1 MAQIKNILVTGGAGR
16 LGNYVCPYLKE
27 LGYNVAAT
35 DIVAPN
41 RESANVKAQIPFI
54 KADLLNCGELVKAIA
69 FAQAD
74 LVVHLGAITGS
85 TELQRPF
92 EERKLGPAP
101 SGRMSMWRMEED
113 TCMKVNTMGTYYV
126 LDACRRMDVKY
137 CIGASSYYAYGQ
149 AGQIGGRPITIKSL
163 PITEDHP
170 MEPGDTYSMSKYFG
184 EEMMK
189 AFCRSYDMRCIAMR
203 LMGVF
208 YHDAPFAKF
217 VYKFPVGCP
226 TQNKNGYLDG
236 GFEEHVDSR
245 DIARFIG
252 LAIEKFDDLPNA
264 FEAFHVWS
272 CTHFD
277 CETAV
282 AYAAKYPAYGDMV
295 KGIKGYDGLFSIE
308 KARKLLGYEPL
319 YDWKKGTVE
328 NTNDAYEKK

>member
-1 MAQIKNILVTGGAGR
+1 
-16 LGNYVCPYLKE
+16 
-27 LGYNVAAT
+27 
-35 DIVAPN
+35 
-41 RESANVKAQIPFI
+41 
-54 KADLLNCGELVKAIA
+54 
-69 FAQAD
+69 
-74 LVVHLGAITGS
+74 
-85 TELQRPF
+85 
-92 EERKLGPAP
+92 
-101 SGRMSMWRMEED
+101 
-113 TCMKVNTMGTYYV
+113 
-126 LDACRRMDVKY
+126 
-137 CIGASSYYAYGQ
+137 
-149 AGQIGGRPITIKSL
+149 
-163 PITEDHP
+163 
-170 MEPGDTYSMSKYFG
+170 
-184 EEMMK
+184 
-189 AFCRSYDMRCIAMR
+189 MR